1 MKNNYK
7 VKKIYKVGDIIGNN
21 NCKLIELKKGNKLG
35 RPKHLFLCG
44 KCGEP
49 FHSTAAHVVNG
60 NTKSCGCL
68 KLKDYTAGEKIGPY
82 GHTLI
87 KEIDKKIRIRRQFV
101 FRCSFCSSLFN
112 ANISSVVSGHK
123 GSCGCVPI
131 GEKVRSK
138 KEEIRSIL
146 SNMKGR
152 CYNVKNKD
160 YRNYGGRGITICDR
174 WTKRGRIENFIEDMG
189 YKPIDDEVK
198 GKYTIDRIDN
208 NKGYYKDNCRWAT
221 NDIQAL
227 NKRHTNNLYN
237 NITYDNSRK
246 KWIVKIK
253 KINIGRAST
262 RIEAINI
269 YNNYIDKNS
278 PDGYIKKEI
287 PNIDITIIE
296 DDELLKLFDSSKTNK
311 ENISMINRLARDRS
325 YSLKNI
331 LQKWN
336 ISINNIYYIDNIIH
350 PNTIIVSTYSDT
362 KT

>member
-7 VKKIYKVGDIIGNN
+7 VKKIYKVGDIVGHN
-21 NCKLIELKKGNKLG
+21 NCKLIELKKGNKLA

-49 FHSTAAHVVNG
+49 FYSIAAHIANG
-60 NTKSCGCL
+60 NTKSCGCA
-68 KLKDYTAGEKIGPY
+68 KLKDYTDGEKIGPY
-82 GHTLI
+82 GHTI
-87 KEIDKKIRIRRQFV
+87 VKEIDKKIRIGRRFI

-112 ANISSVVSGHK
+112 APILSVASGHK
-123 GSCGCVPI
+123 GSCGCIPI

-152 CYNVKNKD
+152 CCNTKNKD
-160 YRNYGGRGITICDR
+160 YKNYGERGITICDR
-174 WTKRGRIENFIEDMG
+174 WMGKGGIENFIEDMG
-189 YKPIDDEVK
+189 YRPIDDEIK

-221 NDIQAL
+221 NDMQAL
-227 NKRHTNNLYN
+227 NKRHANNPYN

-246 KWIVKIK
+246 KWIVNIK
-253 KINIGRAST
+253 KVNAGRAST
-262 RIEAINI
+262 RIDAINI

-278 PDGYIKKEI
+278 PDGYIKKDI
-287 PNIDITIIE
+287 PKVNITIIE
-296 DDELLKLFDSSKTNK
+296 DDELLKLFDSKNTNK
-311 ENISMINRLARDRS
+311 ENISMINRLVMDRS

-336 ISINNIYYIDNIIH
+336 IDINSVYYIDNIIH